1 MTNRVLLLGIFIV
14 LLAPLYFLITGS
26 FQDIHGL
33 FVMPPRL
40 WPRNPTTVN
49 YEWVFS
55 LPILHWLRNTSYV
68 FVTTVTL
75 SVLIATTG
83 GYAFAFYR
91 FPLKRFLWIIAL
103 AGIMVPRMSL
113 IIPQFVVLR
122 KLNLNGTLL
131 AAILPAAYMPIGLY
145 LARTY
150 FETVPKSLLESARVD
165 GANELQILAKIVAP
179 VSRPIVTAIALF
191 AGLQSL
197 GDYMWQMLQLQRSD
211 VQTMLI
217 GLMRAVM
224 LRGGGDGVTNINP
237 IGRSLAVA
245 VVLAAPMLLIFLVA
259 NRYFTT
265 ALGGATKE

>member
-1 MTNRVLLLGIFIV
+1 VTNRALLVFAFIV

-40 WPRNPTTVN
+40 WPRNPTAVN
-49 YEWVFS
+49 YEWVLS
-55 LPILHWLRNTSYV
+55 LPLLHWLRNTGYV

-75 SVLIATTG
+75 SVLISVTG

-150 FETVPKSLLESARVD
+150 FETVPKSLLESARID
-165 GANELQILAKIVAP
+165 GANELQILSRVVAP

-191 AGLQSL
+191 AGLHSL
-197 GDYMWQMLQLQRSD
+197 GDFMWQMLQLQHPR
-211 VQTMLI
+211 VHTLLV

-224 LRGGGDGVTNINP
+224 LRGGESATNINP
-237 IGRSLAVA
+237 VGRSMAVA
-245 VVLAAPMLLIFLVA
+245 VVLAIPMLLLFIIA